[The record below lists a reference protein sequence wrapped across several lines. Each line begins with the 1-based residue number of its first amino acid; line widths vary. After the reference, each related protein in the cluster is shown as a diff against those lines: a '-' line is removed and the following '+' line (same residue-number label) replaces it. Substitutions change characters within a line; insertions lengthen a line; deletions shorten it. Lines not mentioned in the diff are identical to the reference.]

1 MLRNLGAIGDIPP
14 RISAYSLHEY
24 NIFIGNNE
32 RKRPLGRSKFRW
44 EDNIKISLRKTGIED
59 VDWINLT
66 MDWDRWKVFVNTVIN
81 LQVSLNAANVLT
93 VRFSRTLLYLLLYK
107 LFINVVLFVCFDV
120 YFVFKLTVTAR
131 SLLLDIKQKRQVRLS
146 VPHNITQIS

>member
-1 MLRNLGAIGDIPP
+1 MLRNLGAIGDIPL

-24 NIFIGNNE
+24 NIFVGNNE
-32 RKRPLGRSKFRW
+32 GKRPLGRSKCRL

-66 MDWDRWKVFVNTVIN
+66 MDWDRWQVFVNTVIN

-120 YFVFKLTVTAR
+120 CFVFKLTVTKTSSTPFCSA
-131 SLLLDIKQKRQVRLS
+131 
-146 VPHNITQIS
+146 